1 VAFIAANGTEYPL
14 VVLLGDTWADVAVA
28 LDAPGTVIFI
38 ATAAFD
44 DFTNQA
50 PSVADMRA
58 GKAAGGGVPLS
69 AGSVAVPTAG
79 VPATVR
85 VPSLIYGAVSRTLLW
100 LLPVSAANV
109 SATAVSMLQLRTPAA
124 VDMTLMTLTAS
135 RRAVFATAASTVP
148 ARLFM
153 RVTPASVLGLSDA
166 DVIAAPSCS
175 PEEPAGP
182 GVPVG
187 CQLSG
192 LTPGTAYA
200 LWFAALD
207 VLAAQRGNPASASV
221 TAQSTD
227 LLTAALRGV
236 PLFSPLVPRVASVTD
251 SSVTLSAAVETV
263 VEPGQAAAVALLAG
277 APTPRAEDIEAGT
290 GLFGAPAVAVALLNA
305 TPGSSIAIT
314 LAGLEP
320 GTRYDVHLL
329 ALDSSVPQATRGEA
343 AAVRGV
349 RTADVKVP
357 AFQLAQGRLTQPAFT
372 AVSTSGFAFAVPPLD
387 TAARVFWAVVPAAAR
402 LQPTAAQIRD
412 AALLGAWAGP
422 VACGVLDVTAG
433 AGVNVSVTD
442 GGGGAAPAG
451 RRLLLLSPP
460 PPTAPPVP
468 PSPPPPPL
476 PRPPP
481 LPPNPPRPPSPPPP
495 TLSPPPSPS
504 PPPPPP
510 PPPRPPRMSPPPL
523 PPLPPS
529 PPPASPRPPRP
540 PPLPPSP
547 PSPPPPS
554 PPPPS
559 PPPLSSP
566 PLSSP
571 PSPSPPPF
579 PQVPPAPAPP
589 PPSPRPPL
597 PSSPPPPPPPPPPPT
612 SPPPPAACSS
622 RYAIANGTAFDV
634 WLLAQRPG
642 PGAEPAAH
650 AAVGPATQT
659 APMRLLAPGAVAT
672 GASVTTL
679 RGVPPLFAGATPA
692 LRASGLAA
700 ATLAVALTEGG
711 TVHYVVLQ
719 GSAAL
724 LTAPDATHISAG
736 TDATGGPAVATGTV
750 AVTVAGLPGAQ
761 LVALTQLPQPGRSGV
776 IFTFYAFADGGAED
790 ATLRSAVAVLQFATP
805 HLLPPL
811 WRALAV
817 SGVANN
823 ASGVTAWSVAAQLDE
838 PGVVAYVAL
847 PAAQAAR
854 SPPSAAQ
861 VLGGMAGGASPHAA
875 GFFAVPTA
883 NTTATFAHG
892 GANSTGSL
900 LDGTRYVLF
909 AVATDA
915 VGNAQSASNAT
926 AFATPAGSAPLFA
939 GGGCTSAEARVA
951 GPACAV
957 LPRSARSAYPR
968 LEAAS
973 PVGTAGAS
981 FTLVAQ
987 LASAGTLLYSSAP
1000 GGGSPPTRAQLN
1012 ASGVRL
1018 PLLAGQLARVA
1029 LACAARPCAV
1039 YVAVLSADKAT
1050 LGDGAASRDNRT
1062 AVVSIAPALLSAT
1075 AAFATASTF
1084 QLRLALTAP
1093 GSVAYVLLNA
1103 GSIAP
1108 SAAQVLMGR
1117 DAAGLA
1123 PGAAG
1128 SAFPSNSAALAGTVS
1143 LTTAA
1148 VLSAAVSGVA
1158 GRTALDLYVV
1168 TMPDA
1173 AGDVDADLAV
1183 AGERSRGPPL
1193 RVQLS
1198 SPPAGAP
1205 AFAAGYPAVDALLM
1219 PQHVTLAV
1227 QLTDAPAFAC
1237 ALVVARGAAAPNATA
1252 VLAAGIC
1259 TVPLQPAG
1267 LRTLITLSGLAAG
1280 TDYDVYLAADA
1291 VLNAAAPWEPL
1302 PPVTPSKVLFSTPP
1316 AKPTLVSVQITLPNG
1331 TTLPLS
1337 TASAP
1342 ASGPAA
1348 FSVAAPLPPG
1358 VSALN
1363 VTVTAGSAL
1372 TAFAF
1377 ADVAAAWA
1385 PVSAWGASLAA
1396 QWPLAYGANAATVR
1410 LSAGTAADAP
1420 SYAITLWAQRTPA
1433 DDACDGALGAL
1444 WALLPGGGTVNA
1456 SCAGDAAWPPDC
1468 GDACAFGC
1476 CEDDG
1481 ALVLP
1486 SSTASFT
1493 LFAVPCSG
1501 TAVAVDAAGTRVNAS
1516 GPAWSVVIDA
1526 GRLWSLQ
1533 PDAPALR
1540 LTVTAPGGG
1549 QAAFTVALLPEGPG
1563 AYPGSW
1569 QPTRD
1574 AATLPGQMLP
1584 LRSSPLRDNGGVC
1597 ERATLAQLLW
1607 VPLAPAVTPLTFQP
1621 TRNEL

>member
-1 VAFIAANGTEYPL
+1 MSFTAANGTEYPL

-28 LDAPGTVIFI
+28 LDAPGTVIFL

-44 DFTNQA
+44 DFTNQP
-50 PSVADMRA
+50 PSVDDMRA

-69 AGSVAVPTAG
+69 AGSVAVPRAN
-79 VPATVR
+79 VAVTVR
-85 VPSLIYGAVSRTLLW
+85 VPSLIYGAVSRTLVW
-100 LLPVSAANV
+100 LLPVSAANA

-135 RRAVFATAASTVP
+135 ADSVFATAASTVP
-148 ARLFM
+148 ALLFM
-153 RVTPASVLGLSDA
+153 RVTPASVVALSDA

-175 PEEPAGP
+175 PAQAAGP
-182 GVPVG
+182 GAPVG

-207 VLAAQRGNPASASV
+207 VLASERGNPASANV

-227 LLTAALRGV
+227 LLTSALRGM
-236 PLFSPLVPRVASVTD
+236 PIFSPLVPRVASVTD
-251 SSVTLSAAVETV
+251 TAVTLSAVVDTV

-277 APTPRAEDIEAGT
+277 SPTPRAEDIDAGT
-290 GLFGAPAVAVALLNA
+290 GLFGSPAVAVARLNA
-305 TPGSSIAIT
+305 TPGRSTAIT
-314 LAGLEP
+314 LAGLAP

-329 ALDSSVPQATRGEA
+329 PLDSSAPLATRGEQT
-343 AAVRGV
+343 AVRGV
-349 RTADVKVP
+349 RTADVAAP
-357 AFQLAQGRLTQPAFT
+357 AFQLAQGRLTQPTFT
-372 AVSTSGFAFAVPPLD
+372 AVSQAGFAFAVPALD
-387 TAARVFWAVVPAAAR
+387 TASRVFWAVVPASAR
-402 LQPTAAQIRD
+402 LSPTAAQIRD
-412 AALLGAWAGP
+412 AALLGKWAGP
-422 VACGVLDVTAG
+422 VACGVLDVSAG

-468 PSPPPPPL
+468 PSPPPPPM

-510 PPPRPPRMSPPPL
+510 PPPRPPRPSPPPS

-559 PPPLSSP
+559 PPPLSP
-566 PLSSP
+566 PPPGP

-579 PQVPPAPAPP
+579 PQVPPAPLSPP
-589 PPSPRPPL
+589 PRPRPPL

-622 RYAIANGTAFDV
+622 RYVIANGTAFDV
-634 WLLAQRPG
+634 WLLAQRAG

-650 AAVGPATQT
+650 AAVGPATQSV
-659 APMRLLAPGAVAT
+659 PLRLLAPGAVASA
-672 GASVTTL
+672 ASVTTL
-679 RGVPPLFAGATPA
+679 RGVPPLFAAATPA
-692 LRASGLAA
+692 LRAADVAA
-700 ATLAVALTEGG
+700 ATLAVALTESG
-711 TVHYVVLQ
+711 TVRYVVLQ
-719 GSAAL
+719 GSAAS
-724 LTAPDATHISAG
+724 LTAPDAAHIAAG
-736 TDATGGPAVATGTV
+736 TDATGGPAVAAGTIT
-750 AVTVAGLPGAQ
+750 VTAPGLPGAQ
-761 LVALTQLPQPGRSGV
+761 LVALSQLPLPGRFGAN
-776 IFTFYAFADGGAED
+776 FTFYAFADGGAED
-790 ATLRSAVAVLQFATP
+790 ATLRSAVAALQFATL

-817 SGVANN
+817 TGISN
-823 ASGVTAWSVAAQLDE
+823 APGRTAWSVAAQLDE
-838 PGVVAYVAL
+838 PGVVAYVAV

-854 SPPSAAQ
+854 APPSAAQ

-875 GFFAVPTA
+875 GFFALPTA
-883 NTTATFAHG
+883 NTTVTFAHG
-892 GANSTGSL
+892 GANSSGSL
-900 LDGTRYVLF
+900 LDGARYVLF
-909 AVATDA
+909 AVATDV
-915 VGNAQSASNAT
+915 VGNAQSASNST
-926 AFATPAGSAPLFA
+926 AFATPAGSAPLFVGA
-939 GGGCTSAEARVA
+939 GCTSAEARVA

-973 PVGTAGAS
+973 PVGASGAT

-987 LASAGTLLYSSAP
+987 LASDGTLLYSSVP
-1000 GGGSPPTRAQLN
+1000 GGGSAPTRAALN

-1018 PLLAGQLARVA
+1018 PLLAGQLARVP
-1029 LACAARPCAV
+1029 LACAARSCAV
-1039 YVAVLSADKAT
+1039 YVALLSADNAT

-1062 AVVSIAPALLSAT
+1062 AVVSVAPALLSAA
-1075 AAFATASTF
+1075 AAFATATTF
-1084 QLRLALTAP
+1084 QLRLALSAP
-1093 GSVAYVLLNA
+1093 GSAAYVLLRA
-1103 GSIAP
+1103 GSMAP
-1108 SAAQVLMGR
+1108 SAAQVLAR
-1117 DAAGLA
+1117 TDAAGLA

-1128 SAFPSNSAALAGTVS
+1128 SAFPSASAALAGTVNV
-1143 LTTAA
+1143 TNAA

-1158 GRTALDLYVV
+1158 SRTALDLYVV
-1168 TMPDA
+1168 TTPDA
-1173 AGDVDADLAV
+1173 AGDVDSDGKA

-1198 SPPAGAP
+1198 APPAGAP
-1205 AFAAGYPAVDALLM
+1205 AFATGYPAVDALQT
-1219 PQHVTLAV
+1219 PQRATLAV

-1237 ALVVARGAAAPNATA
+1237 AIAVARGASAPTATA
-1252 VLAAGIC
+1252 VLANGTC
-1259 TVPLQPAG
+1259 TVPLQLAG
-1267 LRTLITLSGLAAG
+1267 LRSLITLSSLIAG

-1291 VLNAAAPWEPL
+1291 APNAAAPWEPL
-1302 PPVTPSKVLFSTPP
+1302 SPATPVKVALSTPP
-1316 AKPTLVSVQITLPNG
+1316 AKPVLVSVLITLPNG

-1348 FSVAAPLPPG
+1348 FSVAAPLPSG
-1358 VSALN
+1358 VSAVN
-1363 VTVTAGSAL
+1363 VSVAAGSAL

-1377 ADVAAAWA
+1377 ADVAAAWP
-1385 PVSAWGASLAA
+1385 PVSAWGAVLAA
-1396 QWPLAYGANAATVR
+1396 QWPLAYGANAATVL
-1410 LSAGTAADAP
+1410 LSAGVAADAP
-1420 SYAITLWAQRTPA
+1420 SYAVTLWAQRTPA

-1444 WALLPGGGTVNA
+1444 WAALPDGSTVNA

-1468 GDACAFGC
+1468 GAACSFGC

-1486 SSTASFT
+1486 SSTATFT
-1493 LFAVPCSG
+1493 LYAVPCSG
-1501 TAVAVDAAGTRVNAS
+1501 TAVAVDAAGARANAS
-1516 GPAWSVVIDA
+1516 GPAWSAVVDA
-1526 GRLWSLQ
+1526 SRLWSLQ

-1549 QAAFTVALLPEGPG
+1549 QAAFSVALLPDGPG

-1569 QPTRD
+1569 QPTQN
-1574 AATLPGQMLP
+1574 AATAPGQMLP

-1621 TRNEL
+1621 RRNEL